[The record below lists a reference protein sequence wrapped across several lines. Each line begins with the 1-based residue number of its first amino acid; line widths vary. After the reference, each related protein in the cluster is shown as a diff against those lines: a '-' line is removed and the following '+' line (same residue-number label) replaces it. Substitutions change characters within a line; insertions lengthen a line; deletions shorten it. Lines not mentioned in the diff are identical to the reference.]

1 MLHEVIIGLPLRGIR
16 VPLAFVAMVGQVP
29 LIKIF
34 GTLLRSKTKTG
45 PFAQLGNYIFWFT
58 FCFLGQPAAVLL
70 YYYQAATAA
79 GARTAHC
86 ARGLLRAAHVGATP
100 SARPASLPFRICR
113 SWLATLARVRV
124 TRAPFRHPGQPVAWA
139 TFM

>member
-1 MLHEVIIGLPLRGIR
+1 MRRVFLSGVLHEVIIGLPLRGIR
-16 VPLAFVAMVGQVP
+16 VPLAFVAMMGQVP

-34 GTLLRSKTKTG
+34 GTLPRSKTG

-70 YYYQAATAA
+70 YYYQAASVG

-86 ARGLLRAAHVGATP
+86 G
-100 SARPASLPFRICR
+100 
-113 SWLATLARVRV
+113 
-124 TRAPFRHPGQPVAWA
+124 
-139 TFM
+139 